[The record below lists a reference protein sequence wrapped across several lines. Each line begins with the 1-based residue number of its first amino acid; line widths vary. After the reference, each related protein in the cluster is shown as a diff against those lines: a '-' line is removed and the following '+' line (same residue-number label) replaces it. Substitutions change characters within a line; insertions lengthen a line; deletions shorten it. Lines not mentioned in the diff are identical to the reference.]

1 MTTSTHKQFDF
12 AKYIQKNLEEY
23 NRIVVYFNNI
33 LPWNRNFITLSETL
47 INIILQ
53 VKTAFNITD
62 TLDISTN
69 ICYINIYDDY
79 VKKIQKS
86 AYIKQ
91 NRVCAL
97 QMLGQAKS
105 NLFGWSDQED
115 GDVLDKY
122 MSQQNVDKYHHN
134 IIDLCDI
141 PWSHNFNYAV
151 PHHSN
156 IANVQLCKE
165 NIGVVTQCTNIC
177 KDTYIKETYVDYK
190 LKLDAVT
197 CFIIREYTSTT
208 TTRVNIMLVVEFNEK
223 TKILADKLEKIEKY
237 INGIG
242 HIIANV

>member
-1 MTTSTHKQFDF
+1 MTKAIHKQFDF

-23 NRIVVYFNNI
+23 NRLVVYFNNI
-33 LPWNRNFITLSETL
+33 LPHTITLPEKL

-69 ICYINIYDDY
+69 MCYINIYDNY
-79 VKKIQKS
+79 IKKIQKC

-97 QMLGQAKS
+97 RILGQAKS

-115 GDVLDKY
+115 GDALDKY
-122 MSQQNVDKYHHN
+122 MSQQNIDKYHHN
-134 IIDLCDI
+134 IVDLCDI
-141 PWSHNFNYAV
+141 P
-151 PHHSN
+151 N
-156 IANVQLCKE
+156 ISNVQLCKE
-165 NIGVVTQCTNIC
+165 NICVITQCTNIC

-208 TTRVNIMLVVEFNEK
+208 RINIMLVVEFNEN
-223 TKILADKLEKIEKY
+223 TKILAGKIDKLEKY
-237 INGIG
+237 INDLNY
-242 HIIANV
+242 IIANV